1 MTRNKTLSHSISNKN
16 ENALV
21 VDDVSTTMSTLQYV
35 VNTLRLINDE
45 NELKEL
51 CIEKGWNLE
60 WYKKYKNYFNIR

>member
-35 VNTLRLINDE
+35 VNTIRLINDE
-45 NELKEL
+45 NELTLFCLLGNRK
-51 CIEKGWNLE
+51 
-60 WYKKYKNYFNIR
+60 